1 MNELD
6 HEVKSLRKELNTERT
21 QRVSVDES
29 LGMRFDNLIFQ
40 LDTKYGGCLWKKIK
54 LHLNR

>member
-29 LGMRFDNLIFQ
+29 LGMRFDNLIYY
-40 LDTKYGGCLWKKIK
+40 LDNK
-54 LHLNR
+54 

>member
-21 QRVSVDES
+21 QRTSVDES
-29 LGMRFDNLIFQ
+29 LGMRFDTLIYH
-40 LDTKYGGCLWKKIK
+40 LDNK
-54 LHLNR
+54 